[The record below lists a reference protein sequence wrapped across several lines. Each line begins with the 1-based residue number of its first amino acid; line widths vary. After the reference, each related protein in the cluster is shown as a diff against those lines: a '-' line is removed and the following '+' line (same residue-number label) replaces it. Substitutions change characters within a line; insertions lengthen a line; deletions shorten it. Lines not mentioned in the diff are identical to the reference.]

1 MKVTSSV
8 RAYALAIAVCG
19 GALALALPL
28 DAPASCFVLAVI
40 VASLYGGRGP
50 GLLSIVLTS
59 AAFYYFFLRQHNLL
73 AEPESYPRFA
83 AFLGAVLTVA
93 WIVETRRRARIALEK
108 AFEDI
113 SRSESQLRAVVN
125 AIPALAWSARP
136 DGSADFFNQTWLDF
150 TGLPAQETV
159 NWGWTAVIHPDD
171 LDRFTQQW
179 RTILDSGNPAEI
191 EGRLRRSDG
200 EYRWFLFRVNPWRDE
215 SGAIVKWYGT
225 NTDIQDRKQ
234 AEEALRAS
242 ERDLRLIVDSI
253 PGLVST
259 RTPAGKAEFVNRRL
273 LDFYGK
279 SLDEVTASDWSSLV
293 HPEDWDRVLRQWSH
307 SVQTGEPFDGEF
319 RTRRADGVYRW
330 VHSRVEPLRDHEGQ
344 IVRWYNLLTD
354 VDDRKRVEEALRAS
368 EQNLRLI
375 VDSIPGMVGTY
386 TPAGELE
393 FASQQVRDYTGRTL
407 EELKRWELLIHPAE
421 RDEVIKVWSQSVES
435 GRPLDVEFRLL
446 GADGSYRWFHARVVP
461 QKNATGRISRWYG
474 LITDINS
481 EKSAKEALLDT
492 QTRLSRATRFATVG
506 ELAASI
512 AHEVNQPLAA
522 VVANG
527 QACLRWLSANPP
539 TLEKARE
546 ATERIVRDSKEA
558 GEVVRRIRALFK
570 REASEKAPVDVNEII
585 GEVLS
590 LLEGEMSKRRVALVT
605 SLQKDLPNVGGDRV
619 QLQQLLFNLLL
630 NGIEAM
636 DSISD
641 GHRTLTVRS
650 SLQPGGA
657 ALIEIND
664 SGVGI
669 PDTDKVFEAFFTT
682 KEKGLGMGLTLC
694 RSIIEI
700 HNGRLWAVSQGCGTS
715 FFFTLPAVDAAARE
729 HSVTSK
735 V

>member
-1 MKVTSSV
+1 
-8 RAYALAIAVCG
+8 
-19 GALALALPL
+19 
-28 DAPASCFVLAVI
+28 
-40 VASLYGGRGP
+40 
-50 GLLSIVLTS
+50 
-59 AAFYYFFLRQHNLL
+59 
-73 AEPESYPRFA
+73 
-83 AFLGAVLTVA
+83 
-93 WIVETRRRARIALEK
+93 
-108 AFEDI
+108 
-113 SRSESQLRAVVN
+113 
-125 AIPALAWSARP
+125 
-136 DGSADFFNQTWLDF
+136 
-150 TGLPAQETV
+150 
-159 NWGWTAVIHPDD
+159 
-171 LDRFTQQW
+171 
-179 RTILDSGNPAEI
+179 
-191 EGRLRRSDG
+191 
-200 EYRWFLFRVNPWRDE
+200 
-215 SGAIVKWYGT
+215 
-225 NTDIQDRKQ
+225 
-234 AEEALRAS
+234 
-242 ERDLRLIVDSI
+242 
-253 PGLVST
+253 
-259 RTPAGKAEFVNRRL
+259 
-273 LDFYGK
+273 
-279 SLDEVTASDWSSLV
+279 
-293 HPEDWDRVLRQWSH
+293 
-307 SVQTGEPFDGEF
+307 
-319 RTRRADGVYRW
+319 
-330 VHSRVEPLRDHEGQ
+330 
-344 IVRWYNLLTD
+344 
-354 VDDRKRVEEALRAS
+354 
-368 EQNLRLI
+368 
-375 VDSIPGMVGTY
+375 
-386 TPAGELE
+386 LE

-461 QKNATGRISRWYG
+461 QKNARGRISRWYG

-546 ATERIVRDSKEA
+546 AAERIVRDSKEA
-558 GEVVRRIRALFK
+558 GEVVRRIRALFI

-700 HNGRLWAVSQGCGTS
+700 HDGRLWAVSQGGGTS
-715 FFFTLPAVDAAARE
+715 FFFTLPAAGAAARE

>member
-1 MKVTSSV
+1 M
-8 RAYALAIAVCG
+8 
-19 GALALALPL
+19 
-28 DAPASCFVLAVI
+28 
-40 VASLYGGRGP
+40 
-50 GLLSIVLTS
+50 
-59 AAFYYFFLRQHNLL
+59 
-73 AEPESYPRFA
+73 
-83 AFLGAVLTVA
+83 
-93 WIVETRRRARIALEK
+93 
-108 AFEDI
+108 
-113 SRSESQLRAVVN
+113 
-125 AIPALAWSARP
+125 
-136 DGSADFFNQTWLDF
+136 
-150 TGLPAQETV
+150 
-159 NWGWTAVIHPDD
+159 IHPDD